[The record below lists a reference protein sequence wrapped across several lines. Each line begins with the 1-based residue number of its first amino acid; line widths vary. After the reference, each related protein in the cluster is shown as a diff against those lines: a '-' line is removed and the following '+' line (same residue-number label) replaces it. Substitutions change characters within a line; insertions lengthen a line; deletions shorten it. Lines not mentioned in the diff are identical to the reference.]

1 MSVKILKM
9 VGIGVFISI
18 CLSCEEILLEKD
30 ISTESVEL
38 FAPIDG
44 SIIKSNQVIFNW
56 NKLEFANS
64 YTLQVA
70 KPDFEN
76 ASQIL
81 LNSNLEE
88 ISYEEALPPGDYEW
102 RVQAFN
108 SGYKTLFSS
117 ASFSVQEPENF
128 SDYSVQ
134 LLTPLDE
141 ELYNNKKVLLN
152 WGDIIAAQ
160 KYRIE
165 LLQDGE
171 VYFQT
176 STEKT
181 QIELEF
187 LSGTTRWKVRAENE
201 GEFTPYS
208 SRVLTIDV
216 NNPESPELRSPKD
229 NATLRSTLVDFEW
242 TREPMEGSEEF
253 DSLYI
258 YYDVALENL
267 VWKDRVYESTQVPL
281 ESDSTYYWNMKAFDM
296 AGNSSELTESFSF
309 TIQ

>member
-1 MSVKILKM
+1 ML
-9 VGIGVFISI
+9 GIGFLITI
-18 CLSCEEILLEKD
+18 CISCEEILLEKD
-30 ISTESVEL
+30 ISTESVTL
-38 FAPIDG
+38 FAPVDG
-44 SIIKSNQVIFNW
+44 SVIKSNQVIFNW
-56 NKLEFANS
+56 NKLEFADS

-70 KPDFEN
+70 KPGFEN

-81 LNSNLEE
+81 LNTTLDETT
-88 ISYEEALPPGDYEW
+88 YQEALPPGNYEW

-117 ASFSVQEPENF
+117 AAFSLQEPENF

-141 ELYNNKKVLLN
+141 ELYNSKNVSLN
-152 WGDIIAAQ
+152 WAEIIGAQ
-160 KYRIE
+160 MYRIE
-165 LLQDGE
+165 LIQDGE
-171 VYFQT
+171 AYFQT
-176 STEKT
+176 STEES
-181 QIELEF
+181 QIELDF

-208 SRVLTIDV
+208 SRVLTIDID
-216 NNPESPELRSPKD
+216 NPESPELRSPVD
-229 NATLRSTLVDFEW
+229 NATLQSTLVNFEW
-242 TREPMEGSEEF
+242 TREPIEGTEEF

-267 VWKDRVYESTQVPL
+267 VLKDRVEKSKEVSL
-281 ESDSTYYWNMKAFDM
+281 DRDSTYYWNMKAFDM
-296 AGNSSELTESFSF
+296 AGNSSELTETFSF